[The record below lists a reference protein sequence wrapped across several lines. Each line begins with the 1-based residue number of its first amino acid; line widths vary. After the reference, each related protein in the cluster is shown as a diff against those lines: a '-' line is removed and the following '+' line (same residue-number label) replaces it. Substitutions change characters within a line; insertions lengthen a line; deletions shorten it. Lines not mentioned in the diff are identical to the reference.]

1 MIASSKSSRF
11 PIARFV
17 PTNIEGL
24 PDSYSAGQ
32 ELTFKVTGDL
42 TVKETTRPVTFD
54 VTARIEGDTLVGTA
68 TTTILMSEYGV
79 GPITL
84 AGILGT
90 EDEVKIT
97 LTFVA
102 IV

>member
-1 MIASSKSSRF
+1 
-11 PIARFV
+11 
-17 PTNIEGL
+17 
-24 PDSYSAGQ
+24 
-32 ELTFKVTGDL
+32 
-42 TVKETTRPVTFD
+42 

-102 IV
+102 RV